1 MVFAFCAGSFT
12 GFVIVLAGL
21 ARHQKIIMSVRCL
34 YLLDL
39 KGLFA
44 FRFGKAKRSSSTNQ
58 CKQASTPHAA
68 AASNLMNSHP
78 KPCEIS

>member
-12 GFVIVLAGL
+12 GFVIVLVGL

-44 FRFGKAKRSSSTNQ
+44 IQ
-58 CKQASTPHAA
+58 P
-68 AASNLMNSHP
+68 
-78 KPCEIS
+78 I

>member
-1 MVFAFCAGSFT
+1 MVFAFCAGGCT

-44 FRFGKAKRSSSTNQ
+44 IQPINKRAHHTG
-58 CKQASTPHAA
+58 TMH
-68 AASNLMNSHP
+68 HP
-78 KPCEIS
+78 IS